1 MDKLNLLPPPEK
13 RVAAKILYRMGWGS
27 RKIEEWLGVSDNTVL
42 RAVNEPTPDELKQFE
57 AEFELAIK
65 DMKRQGIALVQK
77 RLLELIPKER
87 RIDQVVKAGEYLEG
101 KGTAVV
107 ANQVS
112 VQIGDA
118 DLKRIISD

>member
-1 MDKLNLLPPPEK
+1 MKDELKLLPKLEK
-13 RVAAKILYRMGWGS
+13 RVAAKVLYRMGWGS
-27 RKIEEWLGVSDNTVL
+27 RKIEEWLGISDNTVL

-57 AEFELAIK
+57 DEFRLAIE

-101 KGTAVV
+101 KGQGSVFSGPV
-107 ANQVS
+107 QVIFKPPEES
-112 VQIGDA
+112 A
-118 DLKRIISD
+118 